1 MGCSSAKTK
10 IEADMLNLKIKKGHI
25 EKERKLL
32 LIKYEKYFNERL
44 ERKAVPDYL
53 SNREIIKKKSKIGKV
68 ILKEDNEININK
80 KENKEKKE
88 KIEKKDKVEK
98 KKNIENEEKNKEKK
112 EKEKKQNIK
121 IVLRKKTD
129 INKLFESYN
138 LNSNN
143 IINYNNN
150 CNKNKKI
157 QEDNSSGN
165 IIVFKDYKSGSK
177 EKIFLNISQ
186 NKNEIKKLDNDK
198 KNINEQIRLKLNHEI
213 DLSNKERNKIIKEQE
228 DNK

>member
-1 MGCSSAKTK
+1 MKR
-10 IEADMLNLKIKKGHI
+10 KIKK
-25 EKERKLL
+25 
-32 LIKYEKYFNERL
+32 
-44 ERKAVPDYL
+44 
-53 SNREIIKKKSKIGKV
+53 KKKKTKCQYCF
-68 ILKEDNEININK
+68 K
-80 KENKEKKE
+80 
-88 KIEKKDKVEK
+88 
-98 KKNIENEEKNKEKK
+98 
-112 EKEKKQNIK
+112 
-121 IVLRKKTD
+121 KKTD

-150 CNKNKKI
+150 CNKNKII
-157 QEDNSSGN
+157 QEDNSNGN
-165 IIVFKDYKSGSK
+165 IIIFKDYKSGSK

-198 KNINEQIRLKLNHEI
+198 KNINEQIRLKLNYEI